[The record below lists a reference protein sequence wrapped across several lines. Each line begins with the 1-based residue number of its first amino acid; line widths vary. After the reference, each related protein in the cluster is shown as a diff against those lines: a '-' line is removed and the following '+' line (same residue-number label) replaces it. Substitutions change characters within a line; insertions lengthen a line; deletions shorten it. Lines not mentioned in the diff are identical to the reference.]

1 VVSKSSTSLLP
12 NATSDS
18 NRPKQMGINKRL
30 RGGGIF
36 LRKTLRDAMLPM
48 IELRRLYPVSRNPL
62 RAEHFY
68 VAAEFTQWVGW
79 SR

>member
-1 VVSKSSTSLLP
+1 MVSKSSTSLLP

-18 NRPKQMGINKRL
+18 NRPMRMGINKRL
-30 RGGGIF
+30 PGGVYFCGS
-36 LRKTLRDAMLPM
+36 RDAILPM
-48 IELRRLYPVSRNPL
+48 IELRRLYPVSRNPM

-68 VAAEFTQWVGW
+68 VAAEFAQWVGW